1 MTLHFRGLEVP
12 ALGSPRDKIYRQF
25 LLHEAK
31 VEAKKHELALMIAMG
46 TPVISDSAQRR
57 TWDQTAKDTFDTY
70 VMMLLGYEG
79 KPENLQEQRMLQFY
93 ERVIKKSSPILRRD
107 KSGKLSVKN
116 LPKL

>member
-46 TPVISDSAQRR
+46 TPVISDASQRR

-70 VMMLLGYEG
+70 VLMLLGFEG
-79 KPENLQEQRMLQFY
+79 KPENLQEQRMMDFY
-93 ERVIKKSSPILRRD
+93 QKVIKPSAPVLKKD
-107 KSGKLSVKN
+107 KTGKLWVEN